1 MFCPQ
6 CKTEYRQEFTECSDC
21 GVALVENLG
30 ESSANV
36 EGMELLWAGND
47 PRAYQEYRLALQTA
61 GIAFTDEP
69 PGQRFLY
76 TSLRPPLEIWTHR
89 RDHEVVKKVRQEIL
103 GDDDPA
109 QETPEYG
116 SDTEASFNTEGGYQ
130 KRTEP
135 FWLRS
140 WTTKA
145 IKGEASQEQE
155 TPELVD
161 SEEPEEDSADDIIED
176 FKPEAAT
183 AEVWSGE
190 EAMARMFES
199 CLRENGIGC
208 VIAAANDTTK
218 VFVLPNREARAKEI
232 VREVMDATP
241 PE

>member
-1 MFCPQ
+1 
-6 CKTEYRQEFTECSDC
+6 
-21 GVALVENLG
+21 
-30 ESSANV
+30 V

-47 PRAYQEYRLALQTA
+47 PRAYQEYRFALQTA

-89 RDHEVVKKVRQEIL
+89 GDHEAVKKIHQEIL
-103 GDDDPA
+103 GDDDPG
-109 QETPEYG
+109 QETVEFG
-116 SDTEASFNTEGGYQ
+116 SDVEASFNAAGGYQ

-135 FWLRS
+135 FWLRA

-145 IKGEASQEQE
+145 TKGGASQEQE
-155 TPELVD
+155 MPEGD
-161 SEEPEEDSADDIIED
+161 SGEPEEAPADDIIED
-176 FKPEAAT
+176 FDPETAT

-190 EAMARMFES
+190 EAMARMFQS

-208 VIAAANDTTK
+208 VIAAANDATK

-232 VREVMDATP
+232 IREVMDATP